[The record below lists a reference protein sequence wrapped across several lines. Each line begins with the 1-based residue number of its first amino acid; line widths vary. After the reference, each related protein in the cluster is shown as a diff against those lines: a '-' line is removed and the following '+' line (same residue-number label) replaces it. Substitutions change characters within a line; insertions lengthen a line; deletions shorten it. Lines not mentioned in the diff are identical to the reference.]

1 MFKFITRQHFLV
13 NLLVALLLA
22 AGIIFG
28 TLQMLGVLTKHGD
41 FLKVPTVV
49 SLRTQEAVQLLENK
63 GFDVII
69 TDSVYVDSI
78 KMGTVIKQIPD
89 PNSTVK
95 VNRTILL
102 VVNRETLP
110 MVDVPALQGKSIT
123 YALELLKRSHL
134 TLGDTTFRADF
145 MQGSVLEQKYHGAL
159 INPGSKLQWGSKID
173 LVIGGG
179 LSEVRLP
186 VPDLVGLT
194 YTQAKAQMEEAGI
207 NLGALIFE
215 GSISDTLGAYVFRQN
230 PLRWSENEPR
240 TLQYI
245 QSGQLIDL
253 YISAAA
259 PTISPAD
266 SARKPKPKPA
276 PVTN

>member
-1 MFKFITRQHFLV
+1 MFKFITRQHFIV
-13 NLLVALLLA
+13 NLLVAILLA
-22 AGIIFG
+22 AGLIFG
-28 TLQMLGVLTKHGD
+28 TLKMLGVITKHGE

-49 SLRTQEAVQLLENK
+49 SLRTQEAIQLLENK

-110 MVDVPALQGKSIT
+110 MVNVPALQGKSLT

-134 TLGDTTFRADF
+134 QLGDTTFRPDF
-145 MQGSVLEQKYHGAL
+145 MKGSVLEQKYHGAL
-159 INPGSKLQWGSKID
+159 IGPGTKLQWGSKID
-173 LVIGGG
+173 LVVGGG

-186 VPDLVGLT
+186 VPDFVGLT
-194 YTQAKAQMEEAGI
+194 YSQAIQQMEIDGL
-207 NLGALIFE
+207 NLAATIAM
-215 GSISDTLGAYVFRQN
+215 SAITDTLNAYVVNQN
-230 PLRWSENEPR
+230 PKRWSENEPR

-245 QSGQLIDL
+245 QSGQVIDL
-253 YISAAA
+253 YISSSP
-259 PTISPAD
+259 PTLSPSD
-266 SARKPKPKPA
+266 SVKKAKTTPA
-276 PVTN
+276 KN